1 MKFYSTNNR
10 SHSLGFGAAVE
21 KGLAADNG
29 LYFPETIPTLSS
41 EFINNL
47 HTFSKEEIGVEVMR
61 HFTSEDISD
70 EELKRIV
77 RETLDFDFPL
87 KEVSKDVF
95 SLELFHGPTMA
106 FKDVGARFMSRSLRA
121 LAEDRESIV
130 LVATSGDTG
139 SAVANGFYKIP
150 GIKVVLLYPSGKISH
165 IQEMQLTTLGENIT
179 AIEVD
184 GVFDDCQALVKQ
196 AFLDEELNKKLAL
209 TSANSINV
217 ARWLPQ
223 SIYYFLAVAEA
234 RRQGFEEVV
243 FSVPSGNF
251 GNITAGM
258 IGAKMGLPIKKFI
271 AATNMNKIVPDYLTS
286 GVYSPVASVPTISN
300 AMDVGAPSNF
310 VRLTEM
316 YGNSHEGIT
325 HDLEGYYLTDEQ
337 TKQVMKRCYEENEYI
352 LDPHGAIAYD
362 ALLKSGLANDKT
374 CGIFLETAHPAKF
387 KDVVDDA
394 LGIKFPLPE
403 KLKEIVSKKK
413 IATKMKN
420 SYADFKDFLR
430 SNY

>member
-10 SHSLGFGAAVE
+10 NHSLGFGAAVE

-41 EFINNL
+41 DFINDL
-47 HTFSKEEIGVEVMR
+47 HKFSKDEIGVEVMR
-61 HFTSEDISD
+61 HFTSEDIST

-106 FKDVGARFMSRSLRA
+106 FKDVGARFMSRSFRA
-121 LAEDRESIV
+121 IAERESVV

-150 GIKVVLLYPSGKISH
+150 GIKVVLLYPSGKISQ

-179 AIEVD
+179 ALQVD
-184 GVFDDCQALVKQ
+184 GVFDDCQALVKK

-209 TSANSINV
+209 TSANSINI

-258 IGAKMGLPIKKFI
+258 IGAKMGLPVKKFI

-325 HDLEGYYLTDEQ
+325 HDLEGYYLNDDQ
-337 TKQVMKRCYEENEYI
+337 TKKVMKRCYEENEYV

-362 ALLKSGLANDKT
+362 ALLKSGLTNDKT

-387 KDVVDDA
+387 KDIVDDA
-394 LGIKFPLPE
+394 LDIDLPLPE
-403 KLKEIVSKKK
+403 KLKEIVNNKKT
-413 IATKMKN
+413 AVKMKN
-420 SYADFKDFLR
+420 SYEDFEDFLR

>member
-10 SHSLGFGAAVE
+10 NHSLGFGAAVE

-41 EFINNL
+41 DFINDL

-61 HFTSEDISD
+61 HFTSEDISI

-87 KEVSKDVF
+87 KEVSKYVF

-106 FKDVGARFMSRSLRA
+106 FKDVGARFMSRSLQAIAKR
-121 LAEDRESIV
+121 DSVV

-150 GIKVVLLYPSGKISH
+150 GIKVVLLYPSGKISQ

-179 AIEVD
+179 ALQVD
-184 GVFDDCQALVKQ
+184 GVFDDCQALVKK

-209 TSANSINV
+209 TSANSINI

-243 FSVPSGNF
+243 FSVPSGNL

-258 IGAKMGLPIKKFI
+258 VGAKMGLPVKKFI

-316 YGNSHEGIT
+316 YSNSHEGIT
-325 HDLEGYYLTDEQ
+325 HDLEGYYLTDDQ
-337 TKQVMKRCYEENEYI
+337 TKKVMKTCYEENEYV

-362 ALLKSGLANDKT
+362 ALLKSGLTNDKT

-387 KDVVDDA
+387 KDIVDDA
-394 LGIKFPLPE
+394 LDIDLPLPE
-403 KLKEIVSKKK
+403 KLKEIVNNKKT
-413 IATKMKN
+413 AVKMKN
-420 SYADFKDFLR
+420 SYEDFEDFLR